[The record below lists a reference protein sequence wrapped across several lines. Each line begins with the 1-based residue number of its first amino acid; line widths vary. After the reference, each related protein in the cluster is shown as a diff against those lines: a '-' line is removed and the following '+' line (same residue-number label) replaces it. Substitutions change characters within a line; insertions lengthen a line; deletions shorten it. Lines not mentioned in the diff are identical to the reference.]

1 MALEKDDFRRSS
13 VIWEFRVTGN
23 WVAARVAS
31 RVKMGLS
38 VVIINPK
45 IAFIFISFSAVH
57 IYNFHIFTATRKNI
71 FCYDSKGVCKRE
83 HKYHGNATVILSFL
97 EEKKG
102 FFLPPSTKCFTMF
115 NEIDKRMTLSIK

>member
-57 IYNFHIFTATRKNI
+57 IYNFHIFTAIRKNI

-83 HKYHGNATVILSFL
+83 HKYHGNATVILD
-97 EEKKG
+97 EKKG
-102 FFLPPSTKCFTMF
+102 CFFGHHLRNVLPCSTK
-115 NEIDKRMTLSIK
+115 

>member
-23 WVAARVAS
+23 WVAARVAL

-57 IYNFHIFTATRKNI
+57 IYNFHIFTAIRKNI

-83 HKYHGNATVILSFL
+83 HKYHGNATVIFS
-97 EEKKG
+97 
-102 FFLPPSTKCFTMF
+102 
-115 NEIDKRMTLSIK
+115 

>member
-1 MALEKDDFRRSS
+1 MSRMALEKDDFRRSS

-23 WVAARVAS
+23 WVAARVAL

-57 IYNFHIFTATRKNI
+57 IYNFHIFTAIRKNI

-83 HKYHGNATVILSFL
+83 HECHGNATVIFS
-97 EEKKG
+97 
-102 FFLPPSTKCFTMF
+102 
-115 NEIDKRMTLSIK
+115 

>member
-13 VIWEFRVTGN
+13 VMILEFRVTGN

-57 IYNFHIFTATRKNI
+57 IYDFHIFTVIRKNT

-83 HKYHGNATVILSFL
+83 NKYHGNAKVIFS
-97 EEKKG
+97 
-102 FFLPPSTKCFTMF
+102 
-115 NEIDKRMTLSIK
+115 